1 MRKLKNMSF
10 ILIFLFSIIALS
22 GCTQEAREFNIAII
36 FATGGLG
43 DKSFNDAGYRGYLQA
58 NETYGDRINVDYVEP
73 EDIPEFAT
81 YQNNFATEGTY
92 DLIIA
97 IGFLQ
102 ETALNDSADDFPNQ
116 KWVII
121 DSTEVPRDN
130 VKMITFKEHEGSF
143 LVGAMAAMVTN
154 TSKLGFIGGM
164 DIPLINKFKVGHEQ
178 GAKYINSNINITNT
192 YMGVPPPQCWTDPVL
207 GKQIGENLYSEDID
221 IVYVAAGGSG
231 QGVFQAANETTG
243 KMAIGVDSDQDGD
256 MPGKVLCSMLKLV
269 ETGVFE
275 SIKSIVDGTW
285 TNEELNLGLAEE
297 GVGISPMTY
306 TQWAAQGDY
315 TFGGVTKTRW
325 EWIEDIKA
333 KIIDGTIVVTP
344 P

>member
-1 MRKLKNMSF
+1 MKNLRNISI
-10 ILIFLFSIIALS
+10 ILIFLFSIFALS
-22 GCTQEAREFNIAII
+22 GCTEEAKEFNIAII

-58 NETYGDRINVDYVEP
+58 NETYGDRIKVDYVEP

-81 YQNNFATEGTY
+81 YQNNFATEGKY
-92 DLIIA
+92 DLIIC

-102 ETALNDSADDFPNQ
+102 ETALNDSATQFPNQ

-130 VKMITFKEHEGSF
+130 VKMITYKEHEGGF

-178 GAKYINSNINITNT
+178 GAKYINPSLNVTNT
-192 YMGVPPPQCWTDPVL
+192 YTGVPPPQCWTDPVL
-207 GKQIGENLYSEDID
+207 GKQIAENLYSEGID
-221 IVYVAAGGSG
+221 IIFVAAGGTG
-231 QGVFQAANETTG
+231 QGVFQAANETADV
-243 KMAIGVDSDQDGD
+243 MAIGVDSDQDGD

-275 SIKSIVDGTW
+275 SIKAIVEGTW
-285 TNEELNLGLAEE
+285 TNEELNLGLAEN

-306 TQWAAQGDY
+306 TSWAKNGAY
-315 TFGGVTKTRW
+315 TLNGTTKTRW

-333 KIIDGTIVVTP
+333 KIIAGTIVVTP